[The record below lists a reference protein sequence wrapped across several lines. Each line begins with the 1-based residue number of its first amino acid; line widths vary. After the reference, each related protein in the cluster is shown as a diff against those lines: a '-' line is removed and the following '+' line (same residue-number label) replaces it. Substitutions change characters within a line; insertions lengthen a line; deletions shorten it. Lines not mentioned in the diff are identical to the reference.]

1 MNKKATSQL
10 DKEIGARVRLRRL
23 ECGMSQEKLAEALGL
38 TFQQV
43 QKYEKGTNR
52 ITVSR
57 LDQIATALD
66 ATIASFLPDGNFTA
80 KGGTPEPN
88 ERDSL
93 DLLSLFNRLQSKPMR
108 KAIVSLVRAAVSE
121 QQEG

>member
-57 LDQIATALD
+57 LDQIAAALD
-66 ATIASFLPDGNFTA
+66 ASIASFLPDGNFTA
-80 KGGTPEPN
+80 KGGTPEAN

-93 DLLSLFNRLQSKPMR
+93 DLLSLFNRLQSKSMR
-108 KAIVSLVRAAVSE
+108 KAIISLVRAAVSE
-121 QQEG
+121 QEG